1 MALLPGAA
9 HRPTLHRSRATQ
21 VTRVGMGIP
30 TTLPVVAFLM
40 NHSSIYCR
48 IMVGTGATR
57 HRERQPGK
65 KGRLHLFMS
74 LTLARSKALGTVG
87 VVAILRTVASAAML
101 LGVL

>member
-1 MALLPGAA
+1 M
-9 HRPTLHRSRATQ
+9 R
-21 VTRVGMGIP
+21 IP
-30 TTLPVVAFLM
+30 TTLPVMAFLT

-48 IMVGTGATR
+48 IMVGMGATR

-74 LTLARSKALGTVG
+74 LTLTRSKASGTVG
-87 VVAILRTVASAAML
+87 VVAILRTVVPEAMP